1 MLCVLSCRQSKD
13 KTALKRSAQR
23 PRASRRGGARVCFPH
38 FFLSLPLLPFSFSLS
53 PLLLLSFPFSES
65 ARSLAR
71 AYVSRFACRVRGRG
85 SRRTDR
91 EKKKTGSREEG
102 GRRRGGGGRPTT
114 LVLLLRGPL
123 HPRPPLGTDFTTF
136 KKRLHNRM
144 YRPS

>member
-1 MLCVLSCRQSKD
+1 MLCVLSRRQSKD

-23 PRASRRGGARVCFPH
+23 PRASRRGGARVCFSH

-91 EKKKTGSREEG
+91 EKKKTGSREGG
-102 GRRRGGGGRPTT
+102 GRRRRRRRRKADDSCSLAPRPTS
-114 LVLLLRGPL
+114 PA
-123 HPRPPLGTDFTTF
+123 PTF
-136 KKRLHNRM
+136 RHRLHNF
-144 YRPS
+144 

>member
-91 EKKKTGSREEG
+91 EKKKTGSREGG
-102 GRRRGGGGRPTT
+102 GRRRRRRRRKADDSCSLAPRPTS
-114 LVLLLRGPL
+114 PA
-123 HPRPPLGTDFTTF
+123 PTF
-136 KKRLHNRM
+136 RHRLHNF
-144 YRPS
+144 

>member
-1 MLCVLSCRQSKD
+1 MLCVLSRRQSKD

-91 EKKKTGSREEG
+91 EKKKTGSREGG
-102 GRRRGGGGRPTT
+102 GRRRRRRRRKADDSCSLAPRPTS
-114 LVLLLRGPL
+114 PA
-123 HPRPPLGTDFTTF
+123 PTF
-136 KKRLHNRM
+136 RHRLHNF
-144 YRPS
+144 